1 MLTDSKYTKILH
13 SNNLTYLK
21 YNELRAFAMTI
32 RNHKI
37 EFP

>member
-13 SNNLTYLK
+13 SNDLTYLK